1 MRALITDSDTA
12 DLVERLKLFCQE
24 KIDPDAIDSNAEIP
38 PHVIRGLGELGLLG
52 ACLPKGC
59 GGNGMSQTSYCRLI
73 QVPGG
78 HCGSTALFVNAHHSI
93 GPRAI
98 VLFGTDQQQQEWLP
112 RLATGEWL
120 SAFALTEPEACR
132 HAGRSL
138 CHEVLHVPDGGAGG
152 CRGR

>member
-73 QVPGG
+73 QVLGG
-78 HCGSTALFVNAHHSI
+78 TVAVPHYSLTPIIRSAH
-93 GPRAI
+93 
-98 VLFGTDQQQQEWLP
+98 
-112 RLATGEWL
+112 
-120 SAFALTEPEACR
+120 EPSCCLVPISNN
-132 HAGRSL
+132 RSGY
-138 CHEVLHVPDGGAGG
+138 HDWRPANG
-152 CRGR
+152 